1 MWLLILC
8 IFCNVLLAVIFKYFA
23 YYGINNLYAIIVNYL
38 VCVIASSLF
47 LGEFSI
53 PVDLWHREW
62 IWMSVLLALLFIIGF
77 NIMALSFQKAGVALT
92 IIIQKMSLIIPS
104 AFAITLYG
112 ESLPLLKLLG
122 MIAAIAAIVLV
133 NLPERK
139 TEGELHLSPDILILP
154 ILTFLLSGLIE
165 IVLFYTQA
173 SGRLNGDDI
182 QFTATSFGL
191 AGIFGLAYSMKDL
204 FLHKKWIRV
213 KDIVAG
219 IGLGLPNFLT
229 IFLLVYLLSDGWEG
243 SVLFPLNNIGI
254 LICTALVGVLI
265 FSERLKLN
273 KVIGLITGALAILL
287 ISLS

>member
-1 MWLLILC
+1 
-8 IFCNVLLAVIFKYFA
+8 
-23 YYGINNLYAIIVNYL
+23 
-38 VCVIASSLF
+38 
-47 LGEFSI
+47 
-53 PVDLWHREW
+53 
-62 IWMSVLLALLFIIGF
+62 
-77 NIMALSFQKAGVALT
+77 MALSFQKAGVALT